1 MALLPAS
8 ESHSRLRILF
18 GSFPLHKGKIE
29 AYSALWGQTGPA
41 LMHRTTKRS
50 PMKVR
55 SMILVASLA
64 VLWAGPSL
72 GRHVWA
78 AGHLCP
84 KQQSTSSLQPEPLA
98 ETHEFDPARTW
109 SSDSNDA
116 GAAASPQAPSS
127 PAGQSATRDR
137 ASQGKDQG
145 SQGDKYVLPRG
156 QKLMLKDGTYQ
167 LVRSYERNGDR
178 VRYYSVERGAWE
190 EIPAAMVD
198 WDATAKAAAAEKSA
212 EEALDQK
219 VHMQEEAN
227 RIDTVMDVDAS
238 LEVAP
243 GVFLPPGEG
252 MFLIDGKHITQL
264 EQAGADIRTDKKQFL
279 KQVLSPIPIVPSKR
293 NVEIPGSHAKIRV
306 SETNL
311 EFYLREAPP
320 DPDRT
325 TPIMKSSRPGE
336 SGPEVELLRATVK
349 GDKRQLESIMAFFGE
364 QVEES
369 RKSMS
374 LQRWEIAPTVYRFT
388 LGEPLA
394 PGEYALAEI
403 LPDGM
408 NLFVWDFGVDHAS
421 VSKPSAP
428 SKK

>member
-1 MALLPAS
+1 
-8 ESHSRLRILF
+8 
-18 GSFPLHKGKIE
+18 
-29 AYSALWGQTGPA
+29 
-41 LMHRTTKRS
+41 
-50 PMKVR
+50 MKVP
-55 SMILVASLA
+55 SLILAAFLG
-64 VLWAGPSL
+64 VLWAWPSL
-72 GRHVWA
+72 GRHAWA
-78 AGHLCP
+78 ACRLSL
-84 KQQSTSSLQPEPLA
+84 KQQAASSLDRTCSA
-98 ETHEFDPARTW
+98 DP
-109 SSDSNDA
+109 SNTE
-116 GAAASPQAPSS
+116 AAASSQAPSS
-127 PAGQSATRDR
+127 PARQSATRDE
-137 ASQGKDQG
+137 ASQGKDQDA
-145 SQGDKYVLPRG
+145 QGDKYALPRG
-156 QKLMLKDGTYQ
+156 KKLMLKDGTYQ

-212 EEALDQK
+212 EEALDKK

-227 RIDTVMDVDAS
+227 RIDTVMDIDAS

-264 EQAGADIRTDKKQFL
+264 EQAGADIKTDKKQFL
-279 KQVLSPIPIVPSKR
+279 KQVLSPVPIVPSKR

-306 SETNL
+306 SDTNL

-325 TPIMKSSRPGE
+325 SPIMKSSRPGE
-336 SGPEVELLRATVK
+336 SGPEVELLHATVK
-349 GDKRQLESIMAFFGE
+349 GDKRQLESITAFFGE

-369 RKSMS
+369 RKTMS

-388 LGEPLA
+388 LGEALP

-403 LPDGM
+403 LPDGL
-408 NLFVWDFGVDHAS
+408 NLFVWDFGVDSAS
-421 VSKPSAP
+421 ASKPSAP